1 MALGWRVSL
10 LSLRHILGDI
20 WFPSSFGP
28 LGDTRRHS
36 LVLGRGEPSVM
47 CCHLL
52 PLAPAGARR
61 KCRIGPLSFW
71 RKGTGLNSWDA
82 FTHTDQ
88 GVSQM
93 EQSSTL
99 LSIQAS
105 SLAACLSSC
114 LGWGGD

>member
-1 MALGWRVSL
+1 M
-10 LSLRHILGDI
+10 
-20 WFPSSFGP
+20 SSW
-28 LGDTRRHS
+28 
-36 LVLGRGEPSVM
+36 
-47 CCHLL
+47 C
-52 PLAPAGARR
+52 
-61 KCRIGPLSFW
+61 
-71 RKGTGLNSWDA
+71 KGTGLNSWDA

-114 LGWGGD
+114 LSWGGD